1 MALLKVLLFASLA
14 QSVFLSD
21 SLHNLMLQMI
31 TVNTILFLFYLLP
44 IPPLDGS
51 HVLKNL
57 SNMKR
62 LLLLLILLLVNPLR
76 FKINELSI
84 FYLFSLHSSNHY
96 LKTMRRIGE
105 FDQEKSALKFWSFLK
120 GQGIDSTLEKDDD
133 DHKWSIWVA
142 EEDKIERSIE
152 ELRAFLADPEAKK
165 FISIASSTVT
175 KKTGTENEQKHPN
188 KRKSQGFKEYNLRE
202 RWGSRDRSPGVLTL
216 SLIITCVAVFLL
228 SGLGKNT
235 ELVGKFFISEKLD
248 GQLSEF
254 TSGQIWRIFTPIF
267 LHFNFL
273 HIAFNMLWL
282 HDLGSQIERFP
293 FHSLFFNF
301 MCFEP
306 SNS

>member
-1 MALLKVLLFASLA
+1 
-14 QSVFLSD
+14 
-21 SLHNLMLQMI
+21 
-31 TVNTILFLFYLLP
+31 
-44 IPPLDGS
+44 
-51 HVLKNL
+51 
-57 SNMKR
+57 
-62 LLLLLILLLVNPLR
+62 
-76 FKINELSI
+76 
-84 FYLFSLHSSNHY
+84 
-96 LKTMRRIGE
+96 MRRIGE

-133 DHKWSIWVA
+133 DQKWSIWVA
-142 EEDKIERSIE
+142 EEDKIDRSIE

-165 FISIASSTVT
+165 FISIASNSVAKT
-175 KKTGTENEQKHPN
+175 KDTENEQKHPT

-254 TSGQIWRIFTPIF
+254 ISGQIWRIFTPIF

-282 HDLGSQIERFP
+282 HDLGSQIEKKKGPKHFISFVLILAAVSNLAQFLVAGP
-293 FHSLFFNF
+293 AFGGMSGVVYGLFGYVWVKCKYDPGDGFF
-301 MCFEP
+301 IDSFVAIIMFGFFIACFIGVFGGVANWAHAGGLIVGLAWGYG
-306 SNS
+306 SALRWNLGKS

>member
-1 MALLKVLLFASLA
+1 
-14 QSVFLSD
+14 
-21 SLHNLMLQMI
+21 
-31 TVNTILFLFYLLP
+31 
-44 IPPLDGS
+44 
-51 HVLKNL
+51 
-57 SNMKR
+57 
-62 LLLLLILLLVNPLR
+62 
-76 FKINELSI
+76 
-84 FYLFSLHSSNHY
+84 
-96 LKTMRRIGE
+96 MRRIGE

-133 DHKWSIWVA
+133 DQKWSIWVA
-142 EEDKIERSIE
+142 EEDKIDRSIE

-165 FISIASSTVT
+165 FISIAGNTVAKT
-175 KKTGTENEQKHPN
+175 KDTENEQKHLT

-216 SLIITCVAVFLL
+216 TLIITCVAVFLL

-282 HDLGSQIERFP
+282 HDLGSQIEKKKGPKHFISFVLILAAVSNLAQFLVAGP
-293 FHSLFFNF
+293 AFGGMSGVVYGLFGYVWVKSKYDPGDGFF
-301 MCFEP
+301 IDSFVAIIMFGFFIACFTGVFGGVANWAHAGGLIVGLAWGYG
-306 SNS
+306 SALRWNLGKS